1 MADVVLV
8 SARGKKIEGKK
19 ELVIVKVRDDDR
31 KVDGDFE
38 NIFHVVDEN
47 APELQIGAGCGPV
60 WAVVELYGDR
70 GQRLKAE
77 MLYLGKGEMTTL
89 RYDYKAEYPDA
100 LVMNVLY
107 FRDSECHTYSH
118 TWRRQ
123 LKDNVLP
130 LEFVRFEDL
139 AAPGASCSV
148 LLKTSPG
155 SEVLASVFDVST
167 ENIRQN

>member
-1 MADVVLV
+1 
-8 SARGKKIEGKK
+8 
-19 ELVIVKVRDDDR
+19 
-31 KVDGDFE
+31 
-38 NIFHVVDEN
+38 
-47 APELQIGAGCGPV
+47 
-60 WAVVELYGDR
+60 
-70 GQRLKAE
+70 
-77 MLYLGKGEMTTL
+77 MLYLDKGEMTTL
-89 RYDYKAEYPDA
+89 RYDYKDDYPDA

-148 LLKTSPG
+148 QLKTRPG

-167 ENIRQN
+167 EKIRQNYWPKIYGRQTYVSYVRMYGIAGMNGVEHAELMGGVYGSSMLDKNVVVGYGSRRSMRAARTKADLT